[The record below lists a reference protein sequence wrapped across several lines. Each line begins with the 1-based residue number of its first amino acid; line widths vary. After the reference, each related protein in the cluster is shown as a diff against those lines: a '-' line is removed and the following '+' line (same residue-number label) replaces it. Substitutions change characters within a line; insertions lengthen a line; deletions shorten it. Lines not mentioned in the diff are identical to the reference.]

1 MTNAWPPG
9 LEMEDAAMEHEPR
22 TLPSERSKE
31 MSMAGRAQELAMAW
45 HGFGSPVGL
54 SILIVS
60 VGVSAVLL
68 RLALFGLD

>member
-1 MTNAWPPG
+1 M
-9 LEMEDAAMEHEPR
+9 EMEDTAMEHEP
-22 TLPSERSKE
+22 TTPLAERSKE
-31 MSMAGRAQELAMAW
+31 MSMASRGQDLAMAW

-68 RLALFGLD
+68 RLALLGLD

>member
-1 MTNAWPPG
+1 
-9 LEMEDAAMEHEPR
+9 MEDTAMEHEPR
-22 TLPSERSKE
+22 TPLAEPSQEDTAASR
-31 MSMAGRAQELAMAW
+31 GQELAMAW